1 MNSSVIIPLND
12 DVRLSV
18 DDYRNKLYELMATH
32 HARYSRTNN
41 NYSKIDSQNK
51 SALVRIIP
59 DIRPKVAKDTER
71 YLKSHYHVREKPHNT
86 QSEPKMQQSRPRL
99 SQTLINKSDSKLS
112 KQLLQMP
119 VDAKVPRALGDGR
132 KHSQSTSEVQMKEKY
147 NNNNKKILNSRSN
160 VYTSFNSYN
169 QSHGIITQSAL
180 MELRAAGM
188 R

>member
-18 DDYRNKLYELMATH
+18 DDYRNKLYEIMATH
-32 HARYSRTNN
+32 HARNSRTNIHP
-41 NYSKIDSQNK
+41 KIDSQNK

-71 YLKSHYHVREKPHNT
+71 YLKSHYHVRTKPQNT
-86 QSEPKMQQSRPRL
+86 QSEPKMQQIRPRL
-99 SQTLINKSDSKLS
+99 NQSLINKSDSKLTN
-112 KQLLQMP
+112 QLLHMP
-119 VDAKVPRALGDGR
+119 VDAKVSRALGDGR
-132 KHSQSTSEVQMKEKY
+132 KHSQSTIEVQMNKEKY
-147 NNNNKKILNSRSN
+147 NNNNRKILNSRSN